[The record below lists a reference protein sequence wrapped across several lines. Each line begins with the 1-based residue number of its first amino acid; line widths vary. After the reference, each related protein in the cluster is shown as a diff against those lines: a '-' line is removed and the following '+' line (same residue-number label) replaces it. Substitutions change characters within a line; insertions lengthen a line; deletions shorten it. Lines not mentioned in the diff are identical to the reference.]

1 MDRESFFKGFWTA
14 VKLGRHFVM
23 GLISKF
29 ITRNGTYIAANDG
42 ADGYSTVTVDVTPE
56 FTAADEGKVVESGAL
71 VAQTSRIIDA
81 NGTYDTT
88 LNNSIVVNVSG
99 GGGTSV
105 VLSGYGAPDGGL
117 GNDGN
122 IYLEVEL
129 DAVGTPTSNDST
141 GLAISASSFYTG
153 YEAYKAFGQNSGWMA
168 NGTSGSISVSL
179 LTFSIVPQK
188 ISFVDAVR
196 FGGSAYIINASTIIE
211 ASNNGTNWDTLYEKR
226 SASNFGEI
234 TEVDLTQSQVLAY
247 KMFKFSC
254 VGQGNVWC
262 GLQGVSI
269 VGYDPSGNT
278 GTVVSSYCKVNGV
291 WQPLIGTNIS
301 DVTH

>member
-42 ADGYSTVTVDVTPE
+42 ADGYSTVTVDVPPE
-56 FTAADEGKVVESGAL
+56 FTAADEGKVVENGAL
-71 VAQTSRIIDA
+71 VAQTSRSIDA

-88 LNNSIVVNVSG
+88 LNNSVVVNVSG

-105 VLSGYGAPDGGL
+105 VLSGYGAPDSGL

-122 IYLEVEL
+122 IYLEVEM
-129 DAVGTPTSNDST
+129 DVAGTPTSDNPDGLSISST
-141 GLAISASSFYTG
+141 SFYPG

-168 NGTSGSISVSL
+168 NGTTGAVFVSL
-179 LTFSIVPQK
+179 LAGSIVPQK

-196 FGGSAYIINASTIIE
+196 FGGPSYIINASTTIE
-211 ASNNGTNWDTLYEKR
+211 ASNNGTNWDTLYEKQ
-226 SASNFGEI
+226 SASSFGEI
-234 TEVDLTQSQVLAY
+234 TEVDLTQSQILAY

-262 GLQGVSI
+262 GLKGVSI

-278 GTVVSSYCKVNGV
+278 GTVTSSYCKVSGA
-291 WQPLIGTNIS
+291 WQPLIGTDIL